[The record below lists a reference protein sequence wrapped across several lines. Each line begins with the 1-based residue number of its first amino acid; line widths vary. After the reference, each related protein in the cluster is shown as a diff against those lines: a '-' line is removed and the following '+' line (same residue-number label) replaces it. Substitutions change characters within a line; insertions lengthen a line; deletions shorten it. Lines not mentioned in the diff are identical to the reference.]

1 MTAKEIYKLIT
12 KIVGSIALLLGGF
25 IVLLYGA
32 FILAMGSLHAG
43 LYALLWLGFVLG
55 LILCA
60 MRRIWGVRWFVRIG
74 RILII
79 LPVLIW
85 AGVEGYDWWTK
96 DRFEKLENRV
106 DWWEYRPFEAD
117 SRLVKV
123 GAPDEFRF
131 EGAAPRI
138 DCAYALYPIGAA
150 AYQALS
156 TETNKISINSVSSPL
171 AYEMLTERDFPMY
184 ASDVILALAP
194 SKADIARA
202 AEKNLSFELTPI
214 AKDAFVFIVPITNP
228 IEGLTSEQIRGIYS
242 GKITSWR
249 ELGVDLDA
257 KLLPYQRN
265 ERSGSQT
272 ALERLMGETPI
283 MPPIK
288 EDRLGGMGGII
299 SATADYRNYPGAIG
313 FTFRY
318 YANELVR
325 DKRIKLLKIDGIEP
339 TVENIRSGQYP
350 FVETAYAITVSERKG
365 NMKKF
370 IDFLVSPVGQ
380 SLIEKTGYVLP

>member
-1 MTAKEIYKLIT
+1 MTVKEIYKLIT

-32 FILAMGSLHAG
+32 VILAMGSLHAG

-117 SRLVKV
+117 SKLVKV
-123 GAPDEFRF
+123 VAPDEFRF
-131 EGAAPRI
+131 EGDAPRI

-156 TETNKISINSVSSPL
+156 TETNKISINSVSSPR
-171 AYEMLTERDFPMY
+171 AYADLTGHFPMD
-184 ASDVILALAP
+184 ASDLILALAP
-194 SKADIARA
+194 SEADIKAA
-202 AEKNLSFELTPI
+202 AEKELAFELTPI

-325 DKRIKLLKIDGIEP
+325 DKRIKLLKIDGIDP
-339 TVENIRSGQYP
+339 TVENIRSGRYP

-365 NMKKF
+365 NVKRF

-380 SLIEKTGYVLP
+380 LLIEKTGYVLP

>member
-12 KIVGSIALLLGGF
+12 KIVGSIALLLGGLF
-25 IVLLYGA
+25 VLLYVS
-32 FILAMGSLHAG
+32 IVLAMTSLRAG
-43 LYALLWLGFVLG
+43 LYTLLWLGFILGFVLC
-55 LILCA
+55 I
-60 MRRIWGVRWFVRIG
+60 MRRIWGVRWFARIG
-74 RILII
+74 RLLII
-79 LPVLIW
+79 LPILAW

-96 DRFEKLENRV
+96 GRFEKLENRV
-106 DWWEYRPFEAD
+106 EWWKYRPFEKD
-117 SRLVKV
+117 TKLVSV
-123 GAPDEFRF
+123 VAPEEFRF
-131 EGAAPRI
+131 EGDAPRI

-156 TETNKISINSVSSPL
+156 TETNKISINSVSSPR
-171 AYEMLTERDFPMY
+171 AYADLTGHFPMY
-184 ASDVILALAP
+184 ASDLILALAP
-194 SKADIARA
+194 SEADIKAA
-202 AEKNLSFELTPI
+202 AEKELAFELTPI

-249 ELGVDLDA
+249 ELGVDLDVR
-257 KLLPYQRN
+257 LMPYQRN

-325 DKRIKLLKIDGIEP
+325 DKRIKLLKIDGIDP
-339 TVENIRSGQYP
+339 TVENIRSGRYP

-365 NMKKF
+365 NVKRF

-380 SLIEKTGYVLP
+380 LLIEKTGYVLP